1 VVSSRDISTSTTFM
15 YCKTTRINF
24 FPNTLFYDHVVMM
37 FLWKNGVNA
46 KSSFLV
52 LPRDEWNIISSGR
65 TRGYSTTTVTRPIST
80 ILFSKSNMGV
90 PGRGVH
96 QHDDEDEQLAGD
108 DAPDLSHHHQH
119 QQNGVGDSST
129 CGHEKQN
136 RVATI
141 NVAIR
146 KGAATKKKQKRTR
159 NSMII
164 KLLLKTS
171 SRTIRKMMLAEDNH
185 SVEKQFGSPTL
196 TSINKILKHH
206 VVLNEMPSLEYSHV
220 VCSISESDIIIM
232 SRRLIFFIL
241 TNTSIDLI
249 SP

>member
-1 VVSSRDISTSTTFM
+1 VVSSRISTSTTFM

-65 TRGYSTTTVTRPIST
+65 TRGYSITTVTRPINT
-80 ILFSKSNMGV
+80 ILFSKTNMGV
-90 PGRGVH
+90 PGRRGVH
-96 QHDDEDEQLAGD
+96 QHEDEDEQAGY
-108 DAPDLSHHHQH
+108 DALDLSHHHQ
-119 QQNGVGDSST
+119 S
-129 CGHEKQN
+129 GHEKQN

-141 NVAIR
+141 TVAIR

-164 KLLLKTS
+164 KLLLETS
-171 SRTIRKMMLAEDNH
+171 SRTIRKMLLAPEDNH
-185 SVEKQFGSPTL
+185 SVKKHFGSSTV
-196 TSINKILKHH
+196 TSINK
-206 VVLNEMPSLEYSHV
+206 NEMPSLEYSHV
-220 VCSISESDIIIM
+220 VCSISELEIIIM
-232 SRRLIFFIL
+232 SIRHIFSF
-241 TNTSIDLI
+241 
-249 SP
+249 